1 MPKLRNLSGDEVVK
15 IFERLGFIAVSQ
27 RGSHVKLKREG
38 KLQKQTITIP
48 LHKELD
54 RGTVRAIYRQA
65 LKYVPENELSPYF
78 YTDQ

>member
-27 RGSHVKLKREG
+27 RGSPVKLKREG